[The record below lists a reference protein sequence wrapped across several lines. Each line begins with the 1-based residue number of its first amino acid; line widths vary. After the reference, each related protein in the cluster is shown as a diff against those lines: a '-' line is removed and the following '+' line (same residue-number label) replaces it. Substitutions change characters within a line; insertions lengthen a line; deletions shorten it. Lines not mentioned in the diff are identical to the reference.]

1 MKSSSVIYLTSI
13 MLASLPF
20 FVKAEKVDHHH
31 HKRELGF
38 SLSHVRLK
46 AEKESAPSVHLHLL
60 KRLDGSEFLERLGVG
75 LGFETIFADHTH
87 HSLMATVTFF
97 PMEHLAL
104 SLSPGIVWADEED
117 GWANHYATHLEA
129 SYGFE
134 IGEYEV
140 GPVIGYADSEE
151 GDHHMIGLHFGI
163 PF

>member
-1 MKSSSVIYLTSI
+1 MKSCFVLSFALPT
-13 MLASLPF
+13 LALLPLSAQ
-20 FVKAEKVDHHH
+20 VEKEEAHHH
-31 HKRELGF
+31 ERELGL
-38 SLSHVRLK
+38 SISHVRLK

-60 KRLDGSEFLERLGVG
+60 KRLDGSEFLERLGIG

-87 HSLMATVTFF
+87 HTLMATVTFF
-97 PMEHLAL
+97 PVEHLAI

-117 GWANHYATHLEA
+117 GWESHYATHLEA

-140 GPVIGYADSEE
+140 GPVIGYADSDE
-151 GDHHMIGLHFGI
+151 GDHYMFGLHFGI

>member
-1 MKSSSVIYLTSI
+1 MKSSSILCLISI
-13 MLASLPF
+13 ILASLPF
-20 FVKAEKVDHHH
+20 FVKAEKEDQHH
-31 HKRELGF
+31 HKRELGL

-151 GDHHMIGLHFGI
+151 GDHYMIGLHFGI